1 VVWVAWRAYVKT
13 GSAFGTPP
21 HYQFSNI
28 STFGKC
34 HFRAF
39 SSARALTLG
48 DCETEIFAVGAIQK
62 YACAH
67 YSRLQH
73 IFAPI
78 HPCFFQIKFFQ
89 AIPQPR
95 RANLLGLKNDLYV
108 RTTAP

>member
-1 VVWVAWRAYVKT
+1 VHLARHHIPNFQT
-13 GSAFGTPP
+13 FQPSANVTSV
-21 HYQFSNI
+21 H
-28 STFGKC
+28 
-34 HFRAF
+34 F